1 MQQQMALQQTD
12 GYLSSRAEALQNVEA
27 TIVELGSIFTQL
39 AEMVQAQGEMA
50 QRIDENVEE
59 TLGNVDSAKA
69 QLMRYLNSIS
79 SNRMLMVKVFL
90 VLMLFMAVFVLFV
103 A

>member
-1 MQQQMALQQTD
+1 MT
-12 GYLSSRAEALQNVEA
+12 
-27 TIVELGSIFTQL
+27 
-39 AEMVQAQGEMA
+39 

-59 TLGNVDSAKA
+59 TLANVDSAKA

-90 VLMLFMAVFVLFV
+90 VLMAFFAFFILFV

>member
-1 MQQQMALQQTD
+1 
-12 GYLSSRAEALQNVEA
+12 
-27 TIVELGSIFTQL
+27 
-39 AEMVQAQGEMA
+39 MV

-59 TLGNVDSAKA
+59 TLGNVDQAKA

-79 SNRMLMVKVFL
+79 SNRWLVMKVFGVLMVFL
-90 VLMLFMAVFVLFV
+90 LFFVMFI